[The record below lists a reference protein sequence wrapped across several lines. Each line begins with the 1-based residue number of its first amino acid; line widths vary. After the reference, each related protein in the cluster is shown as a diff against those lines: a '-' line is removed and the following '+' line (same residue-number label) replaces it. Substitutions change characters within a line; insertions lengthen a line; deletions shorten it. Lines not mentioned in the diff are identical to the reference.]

1 MINIL
6 KLSLLLYNAK
16 ERTNIVGFYGENMW
30 ITIISVFITVISLG
44 NLILYRRQIKSFCRQ
59 LKFIQNNVTNKR
71 ISQDI
76 NYKEITELSDCL
88 NDILK
93 KQHQSEL
100 EYKKKDKQIKET
112 IMNLSHD
119 IRTPITSLK
128 GYFELL
134 LEAEGENEQ
143 ERYHK
148 IINSR
153 INSLNDILEQLFTY
167 TKLQNDTYQFVFEEC
182 NMNAILYEAVFSFYE
197 EFKSKRIEPAVSIP
211 EDNGIV
217 WANSA
222 AMKRAI
228 QNIIKNA
235 LDHGKEQIVIEMFI
249 AEKVEIIVKNKCH
262 SGDSIDADKVFNRF
276 YKADTLGGHQSTGLG
291 LSIAY
296 ELIKVMNG
304 TIAAYIEEAYFV
316 IKIELPIIIGSRFL

>member
-1 MINIL
+1 
-6 KLSLLLYNAK
+6 
-16 ERTNIVGFYGENMW
+16 MW
-30 ITIISVFITVISLG
+30 IIIISVMITVISLG

-134 LEAEGENEQ
+134 LEAEGESEQ

-182 NMNAILYEAVFSFYE
+182 NMNKILYEAVFSFYE
-197 EFKSKRIEPAVSIP
+197 DFKSRRLEPVVSIP
-211 EDNGIV
+211 EDNCMV

-249 AEKVEIIVKNKCH
+249 ADQVEIIVKNKCH
-262 SGDSIDADKVFNRF
+262 NSDSIDADKVFNRF

-304 TIAAYIEEAYFV
+304 TIAAYIEETYFV
-316 IKIELPIIIGSRFL
+316 IKIELPIINGSRFL